1 MKTAVVHDWLTGMR
15 GGELVLE
22 EILDLVPDPHVF
34 TLFHFPGSVS
44 PKIESVPITTSFL
57 RRLPITPRNYRNFL
71 PLFPAAVESFDLSG
85 FDLVVSS
92 SHCVAKGAIAR
103 GGAKHLC
110 YCHTPVR
117 YAYGQF
123 DAYFEKRR
131 TTAYGLKK
139 FLVGRLRRWDRKT
152 GDRPDRYLANST
164 AVADRIRTAYG
175 RDAAVVFPPVD
186 VDFFTPGRQRPEEW
200 ALCVGALVPYKKFD
214 RAIAWSRKTGSP
226 LRIVG
231 SGPEEERLRGMAPAS
246 VTFEKDLSREAL
258 RERYRRCA
266 FFLQPGEEDF
276 GMASAEAQACGR
288 SVVALARG
296 GAIDVVAPG
305 TGALFAAPE
314 PGAPSAGALSE
325 EATVERIVQAID
337 SLSGLG
343 SNPDRAAAAARR
355 FSRTRFRDDFMR
367 ELRDLMR

>member
-15 GGELVLE
+15 GGESVLE
-22 EILDLVPDPHVF
+22 EILGLVPDPTVF

-44 PKIESVPITTSFL
+44 ARIEAFPIVTSFL
-57 RRLPITPRNYRNFL
+57 QRLATPRAYRSLL
-71 PLFPAAVESFDLSG
+71 PFFPAAVESFDLSG

-103 GGAKHLC
+103 EGARHLC

-123 DAYFEKRR
+123 DAYFPRR
-131 TTAYGLKK
+131 STRAYALKK
-139 FLVGRLRRWDRKT
+139 LFVGRLRRWDRRT
-152 GDRPDRYLANST
+152 AGRPDRVLANSS
-164 AVADRIRTAYG
+164 AVAARVHDVWN

-186 VDFFTPGRQRPEEW
+186 VDFFTPGTGPAEDY

-214 RAIAWSRKTGSP
+214 VAIEWARRTGRA

-231 SGPEEERLRGMAPAS
+231 AGPEEKRLRENCPAS
-246 VTFEKDLSREAL
+246 VSFESGLSRETL

-276 GMASAEAQACGR
+276 GIASVEAQACGR
-288 SVVALARG
+288 PVVALGRG
-296 GAIDVVAPG
+296 GALDVV
-305 TGALFAAPE
+305 TGPASGATFPE
-314 PGAPSAGALSE
+314 PVME
-325 EATVERIVQAID
+325 HVVHAID
-337 SLSGLG
+337 SLSRVGFNAG
-343 SNPDRAAAAARR
+343 AAVANARR
-355 FSRTRFRDDFMR
+355 FSRERFRADFSR
-367 ELRDLMR
+367 EVQNLTE